1 MKINHNIFHYVIGAV
16 ALAAGFYAIAQPPV
30 SVISSTGFGASA
42 YGTPVSRTSR
52 FEWPSLG
59 MDKTIALGDAL
70 TKLHTPSKATLYCS
84 SQTCQT
90 LRADIDDAMQIAG
103 WYADFEDRPVDSE
116 ADHGICVG
124 PPGAEAAYLAR
135 ELKVATGTEVT
146 TCPIDGIEGLGI
158 IIGKSDGR

>member
-1 MKINHNIFHYVIGAV
+1 MKINPHLMHYLIGFT
-16 ALAAGFYAIAQPPV
+16 ALAAGGYAIAQPPV

-70 TKLHTPSKATLYCS
+70 TKLHTPAKVTLYCAS
-84 SQTCQT
+84 ETCQG
-90 LRADIDDAMQIAG
+90 LRADIDDALQIAG
-103 WYADFEDRPVDSE
+103 WFSDFEDRPVDSE
-116 ADHGICVG
+116 ADRGICVG
-124 PPGAEAAYLAR
+124 PPGVEAAHLAHA
-135 ELKVATGTEVT
+135 LKEATGTEVT
-146 TCPIDGIEGLGI
+146 TCPIDGIMGLGV